1 MSHPCSVDMSGRH
14 AIRCGRPALRRRQ
27 SGSTLLMGLILLVL
41 LTLMGLA
48 SINSATSNL
57 KVVGNMQ
64 YQQEALGA
72 AQAAINRVLSKATY
86 FSDPASAPTSD
97 NVDMNGDGI
106 NDYAVTLAQPCIL
119 ATKTL
124 TPAELA
130 AGDVECIKGSAITSG
145 GLMSSGA
152 GSSSTDCAT
161 VTWRLT
167 ATVND
172 SSTSAKVT
180 LVQATQQK
188 MDRILANAYA
198 ADAAIRCS

>member
-1 MSHPCSVDMSGRH
+1 MNRPYRIESNGR
-14 AIRCGRPALRRRQ
+14 AATRCPRTAFERRQ
-27 SGSTLLMGLILLVL
+27 SGSTLLMGLIMLVL

-64 YQQEALGA
+64 YQQEAIGA
-72 AQAAINRVLSKATY
+72 AQSAINKVLSKASY
-86 FSDPASAPTSD
+86 FSDPTTAPTSD

-124 TPAELA
+124 TAAELA
-130 AGDVECIKGSAITSG
+130 AGDSECITSSSVKSG
-145 GLMSSGA
+145 GLLSTG
-152 GSSSTDCAT
+152 GSATSTDCAT

-172 SSTSAKVT
+172 INTSAKVT

-198 ADAAIRCS
+198 ADATIRCS